1 MAGEQPREIRS
12 ANTDLRFSGV
22 DIVMEVMINF
32 PEHNEKSEKPKGAL
46 VITIY
51 VILGKLLNISK
62 PVLLPI
68 K

>member
-1 MAGEQPREIRS
+1 MAGEHPREIQA
-12 ANTDLRFSGV
+12 ANTDLGFFGV

-46 VITIY
+46 GITIY